1 MSSVI
6 VLNQGQQD
14 AADAFFEFLLSEERE
29 MIISGPPGVG
39 KTALMGHLIDK
50 VMPMYHETCRLMA
63 LEAEYDEV
71 VMAATTNKA
80 AEVLSEATGRPT
92 STIQSFMNL
101 IVRDDYSTGRSVLK
115 RTDNWVVHTR
125 KIIFVEECS
134 TIDSVLDQMIQE
146 GTHACKIV
154 YVGDRNQ
161 IGPIMEDISPIYKR
175 NLRIVEL
182 TQPVRN
188 AGQPALMELCD
199 QLRRTVET
207 GVFEPIRMVPGV
219 IEWLDDQGMEA
230 AMDNMFKT
238 QTDDARILA
247 FTNHRVTQ
255 YNDHIRGVRAL
266 PLEYQVG
273 ERLVSN
279 SAIRVKNTQ
288 VSVEERV
295 WITRLDDQVDQIAF
309 PDGATLDVRHGDIQT
324 RFKGTLRDVPIP
336 VDRDHFTSLIK
347 YFGKLKNWPAYY
359 RLKNGFPDLRPS
371 DASTFHKA
379 QGSTYDTVFID
390 AGNLST
396 CHQADTVARMLYVAA
411 SRPRNRIYFYG
422 NLAPKYGGLILP

>member
-6 VLNQGQQD
+6 TLNQGQQD
-14 AADAFFEFLLSEERE
+14 AADAFFEFLLSEEKE

-50 VMPMYHETCRLMA
+50 VMPMYHDTCRLMG
-63 LEAEYDEV
+63 LSVDYDEV

-101 IVRDDYSTGRSVLK
+101 IVRDDYKTGRSVLT
-115 RTDNWVVHTR
+115 RTNQWVVHSR

-134 TIDSVLDQMIQE
+134 VIDSTLDQMIQE
-146 GTHACKIV
+146 GTQSCKIV

-161 IGPIMEDISPIYKR
+161 LGPIMEDMAPIYRR

-182 TQPVRN
+182 TEPVRN
-188 AGQPALMELCD
+188 AHQPALMALCD
-199 QLRRTVET
+199 QLRHTVET
-207 GVFEPIRMVPGV
+207 GEFYPIEIVPGV
-219 IEWLDDQGMEA
+219 IELLDDQGMEA
-230 AMDNMFKT
+230 AMDNLFKT
-238 QTDDARILA
+238 QTDAARILA

-279 SAIRVKNTQ
+279 SAIRISGTQ
-288 VSVEERV
+288 LSVEERV
-295 WITRLDDQVDQIAF
+295 QLTRLDDRIDSIHF
-309 PDGATLDVRHGDIQT
+309 PDDARLEVRYGDIQT
-324 RFKGTLRDVPIP
+324 RFKGLVRDVPIP
-336 VDRDHFTSLIK
+336 VDRDHFTALIK
-347 YFGKLKNWPAYY
+347 YFGKIKNWQAYY
-359 RLKNGFPDLRPS
+359 RLKNGFADLRPS

-390 AGNLST
+390 ATNLST
-396 CHQADTVARMLYVAA
+396 CHQPDMVARMLYVAA
-411 SRPRNRIYFYG
+411 SRPRNRVYFYG
-422 NLAPKYGGLILP
+422 TLAPKYGGLVLP

>member
-6 VLNQGQQD
+6 TLNQGQQE
-14 AADAFFEFLLSEERE
+14 AADAFFAFLLSEERE

-39 KTALMGHLIDK
+39 KTALMGHLIDR
-50 VMPMYHETCRLMA
+50 VMPMYHDTCRLMGISVD
-63 LEAEYDEV
+63 YDEV

-80 AEVLSEATGRPT
+80 AEVLSEATGRPA

-101 IVRDDYSTGRSVLK
+101 IVRDDYSTGRSTLK
-115 RTDNWVVHTR
+115 RTDNWVVHQR

-134 TIDSVLDQMIQE
+134 TIDSTLDQMIRE
-146 GTHACKIV
+146 GTHDCKIV

-161 IGPIMEDISPIYKR
+161 IGPIMEDSSPIYRR
-175 NLRIVEL
+175 NLRMVEL

-188 AGQPALMELCD
+188 AGQPALMALCD

-207 GVFEPIRMVPGV
+207 GEFLPIKMVPGV
-219 IEWLDDQGMEA
+219 IEWLDDQSMEA
-230 AMDNMFKT
+230 AIENMFKT
-238 QTDDARILA
+238 QTDTARILA
-247 FTNHRVTQ
+247 FTNQRVTA

-279 SAIRVKNTQ
+279 SAIRVKNQQ

-295 WITRLDDQVDQIAF
+295 WITHLDDQVDSIAF
-309 PDGATLDVRHGDIQT
+309 PDGAILDVRHGDIQT

-336 VDRDHFTSLIK
+336 VDREHFTNLIR
-347 YFGKLKNWPAYY
+347 YFGRVKNWPAYY

-390 AGNLST
+390 ATNLST
-396 CHQADTVARMLYVAA
+396 CHQPDTVARMLYVAA
-411 SRPRNRIYFYG
+411 SRPRNRVYFYG